1 LQQQFL
7 LKKRIKII
15 HMKTPQF
22 QTMSRR
28 LFIGSL
34 VPVAAAIGCSKDG
47 SPNDT
52 SDENAGLPSLPD
64 KAGMTV
70 KGVVHADGKG
80 IPDVVVS
87 DGIAITKT
95 DAQGIYYLPASKVNP
110 YVFISVP
117 SNYEVA
123 VDRGVPKFFQSLN
136 LAPTVVET
144 KNFALKP
151 VDNRNHVVLAMT
163 DLHLAKRNDDISQF
177 ENGFLKDANE
187 VIKSYTDQGI
197 KVYGLTMGDLAWD
210 AFWYTNNFLLDDY
223 LSVMSKL
230 NTSVFNTMG
239 NHDNDPYY
247 ADDFLA
253 AQAWKRILGPSYYS
267 FNLGDVHYVVLDNVE
282 YINKGGM
289 QGTMGDRSYKGKIVS
304 AQMEWL
310 KKDLALINKDTP
322 IVVAMHIQ
330 LNNRPTLN
338 SSGVPT
344 SSLRLDNAAEIIQAF
359 SGFNNVHILTGH
371 VHINYAWENTANLME
386 HNTGAVCAT
395 WWWTGRE
402 GYAGNH
408 ICKDGS
414 PGGYGI
420 WEIKGKELKWQ
431 YKSIGY
437 EKDYQFRAFDLNE
450 CHITA
455 AKHAPKS
462 TDALLRTYA
471 GEYADKS
478 TKNEVLIIFWGFD
491 EKWKVEVTE
500 NGVPLTVKRLEAKDP
515 LHIISYEALRLNVGA
530 TPTADF
536 ESTKI
541 SHMFKVTASNAT
553 NTLVIKVTDRFGRV
567 YTENMERPKAL
578 TYSMA

>member
-1 LQQQFL
+1 
-7 LKKRIKII
+7 
-15 HMKTPQF
+15 
-22 QTMSRR
+22 
-28 LFIGSL
+28 
-34 VPVAAAIGCSKDG
+34 
-47 SPNDT
+47 
-52 SDENAGLPSLPD
+52 
-64 KAGMTV
+64 
-70 KGVVHADGKG
+70 
-80 IPDVVVS
+80 
-87 DGIAITKT
+87 
-95 DAQGIYYLPASKVNP
+95 
-110 YVFISVP
+110 
-117 SNYEVA
+117 
-123 VDRGVPKFFQSLN
+123 
-136 LAPTVVET
+136 
-144 KNFALKP
+144 
-151 VDNRNHVVLAMT
+151 
-163 DLHLAKRNDDISQF
+163 
-177 ENGFLKDANE
+177 
-187 VIKSYTDQGI
+187 
-197 KVYGLTMGDLAWD
+197 
-210 AFWYTNNFLLDDY
+210 
-223 LSVMSKL
+223 
-230 NTSVFNTMG
+230 
-239 NHDNDPYY
+239 
-247 ADDFLA
+247 
-253 AQAWKRILGPSYYS
+253 
-267 FNLGDVHYVVLDNVE
+267 
-282 YINKGGM
+282 
-289 QGTMGDRSYKGKIVS
+289 
-304 AQMEWL
+304 
-310 KKDLALINKDTP
+310 
-322 IVVAMHIQ
+322 
-330 LNNRPTLN
+330 
-338 SSGVPT
+338 
-344 SSLRLDNAAEIIQAF
+344 
-359 SGFNNVHILTGH
+359 

-478 TKNEVLIIFWGFD
+478 TKNEVLINVWGFD